1 MFATLLY
8 YLCDLMVDVLVGG
21 LAPKVLQVVIVMK
34 LMRLDFIRR
43 KTHYQVIKVFTSYHS
58 IFHTSE

>member
-34 LMRLDFIRR
+34 LMRLDFVRR
-43 KTHYQVIKVFTSYHS
+43 KTLY
-58 IFHTSE
+58 